1 MGHGPSPSSS
11 TPGAEK
17 REKQYRAHQ
26 GFGDHHGGVTGA
38 HTYFYAD
45 EAKCD
50 QHMETFLRCIDAS
63 SECSRVLDSPTVLGT
78 ARISQSHNHHTSP
91 AQRLMVRLTLSLWF
105 HPGGSSEDGFSAIK
119 LTALARPQFLVSA
132 RAVTEC
138 GGAEPGPQMMLLL
151 GQVPYGI
158 SNNGSEEWAPRACP
172 LRAQDP

>member
-11 TPGAEK
+11 TTGAEK
-17 REKQYRAHQ
+17 WEKKYRAHQ
-26 GFGDHHGGVTGA
+26 VFGDHHGGVTGA

-63 SECSRVLDSPTVLGT
+63 SECSTCPGQPHCAGDSKDLSVPPPLYLPARGLTVKL
-78 ARISQSHNHHTSP
+78 P
-91 AQRLMVRLTLSLWF
+91 LSLWF

-132 RAVTEC
+132 RAVT
-138 GGAEPGPQMMLLL
+138 
-151 GQVPYGI
+151 
-158 SNNGSEEWAPRACP
+158 
-172 LRAQDP
+172 